1 MQQQKRVLFTVLDW
15 GLGHATRSIPVIE
28 TLLNRG
34 FDVQLAGEGNSLLLL
49 KNHFPNLCT
58 HNLYGIQVSFS
69 NSSFGI
75 IMMIPQLLNSI
86 KREHQQFLTLC
97 NELKPDLIISD
108 NRYGAWHP
116 TIQSIFIGHQLY
128 LQAPNRFTKW
138 IEPLLFHFHSK
149 FLKRFSKVWI
159 PDTVGENNLSGILAH
174 HPSINQHLHCEFIGP
189 LSRFSSS
196 DNHPTENIY
205 EVVVLI
211 SGPEPQRSIF
221 QEACVKEAAR
231 IDKKTLILLGQPHK
245 NEKIIRGNITLV
257 SHLVDEDLLPI
268 LQQASFVVCRS
279 GYSTLMDL
287 AKLNKT
293 ALCIPTPGQTEQL
306 YLAKH
311 LSEQHKIIY
320 QEQHKM
326 NWEKGFQDL
335 SRVKQLSF
343 SADGLL
349 NQVIEKLLL

>member
-28 TLLNRG
+28 ALLKYG

-49 KNHFPNLCT
+49 KNHFQKLKT
-58 HNLYGIQVSFS
+58 HDLFGIQVRFTD
-69 NSSFGI
+69 SSVGI
-75 IMMIPQLLNSI
+75 VCMIPQLLKAI
-86 KREHQQFLTLC
+86 KKEHEQFLNLC

-108 NRYGAWHP
+108 NRYGAWHS

-128 LQAPNRFTKW
+128 LQAPNNYTKW
-138 IEPLLFHFHSK
+138 IEPILFHFHSK
-149 FLKRFSKVWI
+149 FLKRFTKVWI
-159 PDTVGENNLSGILAH
+159 PDTAGENNLSGILAH
-174 HPSINQHLHCEFIGP
+174 HPSIAQRLNCEFIGP

-196 DNHPTENIY
+196 DNHPTENNY

-257 SHLVDEDLLPI
+257 SHLVDENLLPI

-335 SRVKQLSF
+335 SCVKQLSF

-349 NQVIEKLLL
+349 NQVIDKLPL

>member
-49 KNHFPNLCT
+49 KNHFQKLKT
-58 HNLYGIQVSFS
+58 HDLFGIQVRFTD
-69 NSSFGI
+69 SSFGI
-75 IMMIPQLLNSI
+75 IWMIPQLLKSI
-86 KREHQQFLTLC
+86 KKEHQQFLALC
-97 NELKPDLIISD
+97 DEVKPDLIISD

-138 IEPLLFHFHSK
+138 IEPILFHFHSK
-149 FLKRFSKVWI
+149 FLKRFTKVWI
-159 PDTVGENNLSGILAH
+159 PDTAGENNLSGVLAH
-174 HPSINQHLHCEFIGP
+174 HFSIGQNLNCEFIGP

-196 DNHPTENIY
+196 DNHPTENNY

-231 IDKKTLILLGQPHK
+231 INKKTMILLGQPNK
-245 NEKIIRGNITLV
+245 NEIITKGNVTLI
-257 SHLVDEDLLPI
+257 SHLSKEELAPI
-268 LQQASFVVCRS
+268 IKNALYVVCRS

-335 SRVKQLSF
+335 SRVQQLSF

>member
-28 TLLNRG
+28 AFLQHG
-34 FDVQLAGEGNSLLLL
+34 YDVHLAGEGNSLLLL
-49 KNHFPNLCT
+49 KIRFPNLCT

-75 IMMIPQLLNSI
+75 IMMIPQLLKSI

-97 NELKPDLIISD
+97 NEIKPDLIISD

-116 TIQSIFIGHQLY
+116 TIQSIFIGQQLY

-138 IEPLLFHFHSK
+138 IEPILFHFHSI
-149 FLKRFSKVWI
+149 FLKRFSKIWI
-159 PDTVGENNLSGILAH
+159 PDAAGENNLSGILAH
-174 HPSINQHLHCEFIGP
+174 HPSIAQSLNCDFIGP
-189 LSRFSSS
+189 LSRFNISN
-196 DNHPTENIY
+196 NHPTENNY

-221 QEACVKEAAR
+221 QEACLNEAMR
-231 IDKKTLILLGQPHK
+231 INKKTLILLGQPNK
-245 NEKIIRGNITLV
+245 NEQVTKGNITLV
-257 SHLVDEDLLPI
+257 SHLSKNELAPI
-268 LQQASFVVCRS
+268 IQSAKYIVCRS

-311 LSEQHKIIY
+311 LSKQHKIVF

-326 NWEKGFQDL
+326 NWEKGFQKL
-335 SRVKQLSF
+335 SDVEQLSF
-343 SADGLL
+343 SSDDLL
-349 NQVIEKLLL
+349 NQAITKLSF

>member
-28 TLLNRG
+28 ALLQRG
-34 FDVQLAGEGNSLLLL
+34 YDVHLAGEGNSLLLL
-49 KNHFPNLCT
+49 KNHFQNLKA
-58 HNLYGIQVSFS
+58 HDLFGIQVRFTD
-69 NSSFGI
+69 SSFGI
-75 IMMIPQLLNSI
+75 IWMIPQLLKAI
-86 KREHQQFLTLC
+86 KKEHEKFLNLC
-97 NELKPDLIISD
+97 NDIKPDLIISD

-138 IEPLLFHFHSK
+138 VEPILFHFHSK
-149 FLKRFSKVWI
+149 FLKRFSKIWI
-159 PDTVGENNLSGILAH
+159 PDAAGENNLSGILAH
-174 HPSINQHLHCEFIGP
+174 HPSIAQSLNCEFIGP
-189 LSRFSSS
+189 LSRFNSS
-196 DNHPTENIY
+196 DNHPTENYY

-221 QEACVKEAAR
+221 QEACLQEAMR
-231 IDKKTLILLGQPHK
+231 INKKTLILLGQPNK
-245 NEKIIRGNITLV
+245 NEQITKGSITLV
-257 SHLVDEDLLPI
+257 SHLSKNELAPI
-268 LQQASFVVCRS
+268 IKSAQYIVCRS

-311 LSEQHKIIY
+311 LSNQHKIVF
-320 QEQHKM
+320 QEQHQM

-335 SRVKQLSF
+335 SDVRQLSF
-343 SADGLL
+343 SSD
-349 NQVIEKLLL
+349 KLLLEAIDKLSF